1 MYIDLITKMKINIGK
16 NFNLEKFKV
25 MGAGLLGF
33 GVFFLIMLFSIRA
46 YPKFDKKSKLSNFK
60 KVNLFAVFPMVLAGV
75 MFLLFIYYN
84 RKIWTNEITKKR
96 FNYAMVLLIF
106 LFVFFTNL
114 RYYMILI
121 TITILVGLVYLIYI
135 SFGTVIGEGISKI
148 GELIS
153 KLSGGS
159 ETNEE
164 EE

>member
-1 MYIDLITKMKINIGK
+1 MKINIGK
-16 NFNLEKFKV
+16 NFNLDKFKL
-25 MGAGLLGF
+25 MGTGLLGF

-46 YPKFDKKSKLSNFK
+46 YPEFDKKDQLSHFK
-60 KVNLFAVFPMVLAGV
+60 KINLFAVFPMILAGV
-75 MFLLFIYYN
+75 LFLLFIYYN

-96 FNYAMVLLIF
+96 FNYALVVLIF
-106 LFVFFTNL
+106 LFVLFTNL

-121 TITILVGLVYLIYI
+121 TITILVALVYIIYI
-135 SFGTVIGEGISKI
+135 SFGTIIGEGISKL